1 MQGFEGKMAPM
12 GSSEKGERMEKFTA
26 IFEQEGEWWIG
37 CVNVGQDGILPYG
50 KSVVRE
56 ELTVAM

>member
-1 MQGFEGKMAPM
+1 MAPM